1 MGTAALTSLRRWQ
14 MRNGDKIIHMV
25 PAVGY
30 YAAYQHGDEVTY
42 NPVAAWIV
50 LEDQQG
56 RQRVDGV
63 DPSGATGM
71 DRRAATRKPS
81 SSSST
86 GKSENTADDSLDC
99 RV

>member
-1 MGTAALTSLRRWQ
+1 

-25 PAVGY
+25 PAAGY

-56 RQRVDGV
+56 RQRVDGRHSSLKERGLV
-63 DPSGATGM
+63 KPVGGAVCVFLPAVPPLFG
-71 DRRAATRKPS
+71 RAR
-81 SSSST
+81 
-86 GKSENTADDSLDC
+86 
-99 RV
+99 